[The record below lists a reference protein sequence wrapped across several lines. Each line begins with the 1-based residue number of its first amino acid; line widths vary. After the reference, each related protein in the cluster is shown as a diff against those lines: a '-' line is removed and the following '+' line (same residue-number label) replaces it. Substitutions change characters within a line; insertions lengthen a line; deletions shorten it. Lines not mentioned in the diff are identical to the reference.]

1 MGVGGLLGAVG
12 ATGLGGRRLAVPFG
26 LALVFWGLP
35 LVLMAPSPSLVL
47 ALFLLAIVGAANAVE
62 DVAAFTLLQ
71 RIVPDRVLT
80 RVFGVV
86 WGVAMGAVAL
96 GSLAAP
102 AIVRALGP
110 RPAFALVGAILP
122 VLTLALYR
130 QLVEIDRTVA
140 APSAALGLVHS
151 VPMFAP
157 LSVAAKERMA
167 AHLVPVSVAAGECVI
182 RVGDAGDRFYIV
194 GEGELEIDAGGRTSP
209 ARAGDYFGE
218 IALLRNVPRTAT
230 VTAVRRSEL
239 YALDRQEFLAIVS
252 GHSAARAAGQAVVEA
267 RLGTTPVASPTGPRG
282 PS

>member
-1 MGVGGLLGAVG
+1 MTAAMGVGGLLGAVG

-122 VLTLALYR
+122 LLTLAAYR

-140 APSAALGLVHS
+140 APSAGLGLVHS

-157 LSVAAKERMA
+157 LSVAAKERLA
-167 AHLVPVSVAAGECVI
+167 AHLVPVPVAAGECVI
-182 RVGDAGDRFYIV
+182 RAGDAGDRFYIV
-194 GEGELEIDAGGRTSP
+194 REGELEIDAGGRTST
-209 ARAGDYFGE
+209 ARPSDYFGE
-218 IALLRNVPRTAT
+218 IALLRDVPRTAT
-230 VTAVRRSEL
+230 VTALRASEL
-239 YALDRQEFLAIVS
+239 YALDREPFLAVVT
-252 GHSAARAAGQAVVEA
+252 GHSAARAAGDAVVEA
-267 RLGTTPVASPTGPRG
+267 RLELSTR
-282 PS
+282 